1 LANIKKKV
9 LILGYSSIVKR
20 RILPSIIKTKNI
32 NFEICSISSNRQ
44 YVGESNWYRNYNQ
57 SLKQSKADIVYIS
70 LPNSEH
76 FKWAK
81 KALIKGFHVVIDKPA
96 TINLKEARQLI
107 KIAKIKKRLL
117 AEALVYSYHRQII
130 QGLKL
135 VGGLKLIDRI
145 HANFNIPM
153 PNKNSI
159 RSIKKLK
166 SYCIYDMLPYA
177 ASIVRIFCKGKLIK
191 ASLSNKKYFHKKF
204 SFLLEFSNMLYTG
217 HFCYGGEYQNN
228 LTLFGKN
235 KVIKLNRVFAPPPNK
250 RLNLEINSKN
260 KRYTIK
266 SRKDDT
272 FYNFFKII
280 LNHVKNK
287 KYSVFLK
294 KFEQDSKIREMLIRG
309 KKYDQK
315 LA

>member
-1 LANIKKKV
+1 LENIKKKV

-20 RILPSIIKTKNI
+20 RILPAIIKTKNI
-32 NFEICSISSNRQ
+32 KFEICSVSSKKQ
-44 YVGESNWYRNYNQ
+44 HIGESNWYRNYNQ
-57 SLKQSKADIVYIS
+57 ALKQSKADIVYIS

-96 TINLKEARQLI
+96 TINLKEAKRLI
-107 KIAKIKKRLL
+107 KIAKMKKRLL
-117 AEALVYSYHRQII
+117 AEALVYSYHGQVI

-145 HANFNIPM
+145 HANFNIPT

-177 ASIVRIFCKGKLIK
+177 ASIIRIFCKGKLIK
-191 ASLSNKKYFHKKF
+191 IGISSKKYFHKKF
-204 SFLLEFSNMLYTG
+204 SFILEFSNMLYTG

-228 LTLFGKN
+228 LTLFSKK
-235 KVIKLNRVFAPPPNK
+235 KVIKLNRVFAPPPNE
-250 RLNLEINSKN
+250 RLNLEISSKN
-260 KRYTIK
+260 KSYTIK
-266 SRKDDT
+266 TQKDDT
-272 FYNFFKII
+272 FYNFFRTIFSHIKS
-280 LNHVKNK
+280 KR
-287 KYSVFLK
+287 YSVFLK
-294 KFEQDSKIREMLIRG
+294 KLEQDSRIREMFISE
-309 KKYDQK
+309 KKI
-315 LA
+315 

>member
-1 LANIKKKV
+1 MANIKKKV
-9 LILGYSSIVKR
+9 LILGYSSIVKK
-20 RILPSIIKTKNI
+20 RILPAIIKTKNI
-32 NFEICSISSNRQ
+32 NFEICSVSSKRQ
-44 YVGESNWYRNYNQ
+44 HVGESNWYRNYNQ
-57 SLKQSKADIVYIS
+57 ALKQSKADIVYIS

-96 TINLKEARQLI
+96 TINLKEAKRLI
-107 KIAKIKKRLL
+107 KIAKMKKRLL
-117 AEALVYSYHRQII
+117 AEALVYSCHVQIA

-135 VGGLKLIDRI
+135 VGGLKSIDRI

-153 PNKNSI
+153 PSKNSI

-177 ASIVRIFCKGKLIK
+177 ASIIRIFCKSKLIK
-191 ASLSNKKYFHKKF
+191 ASLSNKKYFYKKF

-228 LTLFGKN
+228 LTLFGKS
-235 KVIKLNRVFAPPPNK
+235 KVIKLNRVFSPPSNR
-250 RLNLEINSKN
+250 RLDLEINSKN
-260 KRYTIK
+260 KRYVIK
-266 SRKDDT
+266 SQKDDT

-280 LNHVKNK
+280 LNHIKKK
-287 KYSVFLK
+287 KYSEFLK
-294 KFEQDSKIREMLIRG
+294 KFEQDSKIREMLIGG
-309 KKYDQK
+309 KKT
-315 LA
+315 

>member
-1 LANIKKKV
+1 MENIKKKV

-20 RILPSIIKTKNI
+20 RILPAIIKTKNI
-32 NFEICSISSNRQ
+32 KFEICSVSSKKQ
-44 YVGESNWYRNYNQ
+44 HIGESNWYRNYNQ
-57 SLKQSKADIVYIS
+57 ALKQSKADIVYIS

-96 TINLKEARQLI
+96 TINLKEAKRLI
-107 KIAKIKKRLL
+107 KIAKMKKRLL
-117 AEALVYSYHRQII
+117 AEALVYSYHGQVI

-145 HANFNIPM
+145 HANFNIPT

-177 ASIVRIFCKGKLIK
+177 ASIIRIFCKGKLIK
-191 ASLSNKKYFHKKF
+191 IGISSKKYFHKKF
-204 SFLLEFSNMLYTG
+204 SFILEFSNMLYTG

-228 LTLFGKN
+228 LTLFSKK
-235 KVIKLNRVFAPPPNK
+235 KVIKLNRVFAPPPNE
-250 RLNLEINSKN
+250 RLNLEISSKN
-260 KRYTIK
+260 KSYTIK
-266 SRKDDT
+266 TQKDDT
-272 FYNFFKII
+272 FYNFFRTIFSHIKS
-280 LNHVKNK
+280 KR
-287 KYSVFLK
+287 YSVFLK
-294 KFEQDSKIREMLIRG
+294 KLEQDSRIREMFISE
-309 KKYDQK
+309 KKI
-315 LA
+315 

>member
-1 LANIKKKV
+1 MENIKKKV

-20 RILPSIIKTKNI
+20 RILPAIIKTKNI
-32 NFEICSISSNRQ
+32 KFEICSVSSKKQ
-44 YVGESNWYRNYNQ
+44 HIGESNWYRNYNQ
-57 SLKQSKADIVYIS
+57 ALKQSKADIVYIS

-96 TINLKEARQLI
+96 TINLKEAKRLI
-107 KIAKIKKRLL
+107 KIAKMKKRLL
-117 AEALVYSYHRQII
+117 AEALVYSYHGQII

-145 HANFNIPM
+145 HTNFNIPT

-177 ASIVRIFCKGKLIK
+177 ASIIRIFCKGKLIK
-191 ASLSNKKYFHKKF
+191 IGISSKKYFHKKF
-204 SFLLEFSNMLYTG
+204 SFILEFSNMLYTG

-228 LTLFGKN
+228 LTLFSKK
-235 KVIKLNRVFAPPPNK
+235 KVIKLNRVFAPPPNE
-250 RLNLEINSKN
+250 RLNLEISSKN
-260 KRYTIK
+260 KSYTIK
-266 SRKDDT
+266 TQKDDT
-272 FYNFFKII
+272 FYNFFRTIFSHIKS
-280 LNHVKNK
+280 KR
-287 KYSVFLK
+287 YSVFLK
-294 KFEQDSKIREMLIRG
+294 KLEQDSRIREMFISE
-309 KKYDQK
+309 KKI
-315 LA
+315 